1 MIRLK
6 TVAMGLAVSALA
18 CGSASAQTFFW
29 TGDGAG
35 QSFNNPANWSTG
47 VAPASGSILA
57 FDADIATG
65 PNGMAMTL
73 NQNFSADGLDVE
85 GGVSAGDTIVI
96 NQSLVAAFT
105 LTLNAYGIT
114 VNTSS
119 NPNPSSL
126 TINVPVELSTS
137 QTWQIVGSDLTA
149 NAAISQI
156 IPGISLELLGTG
168 TLNAFTLNSG
178 ASTFSGGLLL
188 SGAATVLYLGA
199 SSTGP
204 AGNPTSGPVGT
215 GTLTLGNGTSLTLV
229 TNTPTT
235 LANNIIIGI
244 PGIMSTAT
252 IAGLGA
258 GTLTLTGDI
267 SNAISGTG
275 KIQDVGLGPID
286 LEGNNTYSG
295 GTLIANTTAIFG
307 TNTAFGFGP
316 VTGSTALI
324 NFNSTNPT
332 LMNPTFTVNSTVNF
346 TVEGGDPTLN
356 ALTMTNSILNIADES
371 YASIVDMVSD
381 SPGSTNVINIGYEAS
396 DPTTY
401 VNLRVDSPTN
411 YYGTIADGGSL
422 TISGGP
428 DGTLDLYGANSYS
441 GGTSISS
448 FVLAVADN
456 NTAFGSG
463 PIIVNNGGAL
473 GVASGITITNMLSL
487 ADGSAIEGYGTFAT
501 PTEVLTIENG
511 STLSGGKGSLAPA
524 SAVPVVGTLTFG
536 PSASLVFAG
545 GGILQFSIMN
555 AGGSVGTGYSTINAS
570 SSNLNITAAPG
581 SSATEFTIQLVSVS
595 PSTMQMGVA
604 TFNAALPYSWT
615 LLSAGSITGFTGS
628 DQFTVDDTSLFQNST
643 GGGTFSVS
651 DVGNNLVL
659 SFTPVPEP
667 ATWALMATG
676 LCALGAA
683 AWRRRNRSAQIC
695 N

>member
-1 MIRLK
+1 
-6 TVAMGLAVSALA
+6 MGGDAF
-18 CGSASAQTFFW
+18 AQTFFW

-35 QSFNNPANWSTG
+35 PSFNNPANWQG
-47 VAPASGSILA
+47 GAAPTVNALLA
-57 FDADIATG
+57 FNADIATG
-65 PNGMAMTL
+65 ANGMAMTL
-73 NQNFSADGLDVE
+73 NQNFAANGLDVE

-114 VNTSS
+114 VNTTS
-119 NPNPSSL
+119 NPNPSTL

-137 QTWQIVGSDLTA
+137 QTWQIVGSDLTS
-149 NAAISQI
+149 NGAISQI

-178 ASTFSGGLLL
+178 ASTFSGGLFL

-229 TNTPTT
+229 TNAATT
-235 LANNIIIGI
+235 LANNITIGT
-244 PGIMSTAT
+244 PGITSTAT
-252 IAGLGA
+252 IAGLGS

-275 KIQDVGLGPID
+275 KIQDVGLGPIN

-316 VTGSTALI
+316 VTGSAALI
-324 NFNSTNPT
+324 NFNGANPT
-332 LMNPTFTVNSTVNF
+332 LTSPTFTGNSTVNF

-356 ALTMTNSILNIADES
+356 ALTLTNSTLNIAVES

-381 SPGSTNVINIGYEAS
+381 SPGSTNVINIGYEFS

-422 TISGGP
+422 IISGSP
-428 DGTLDLYGANSYS
+428 DGTLDLYGANTYS
-441 GGTSISS
+441 GGTSIAY
-448 FVLAVADN
+448 FGVAVADN

-463 PIIVNNGGAL
+463 PITVNNGAAL

-536 PSASLVFAG
+536 ANASLVFAG

-555 AGGSVGTGYSTINAS
+555 AAGSVGTGYSTINAPG
-570 SSNLNITAAPG
+570 SNLNITATPG
-581 SSATEFTIQLVSVS
+581 SPTTEFTIQLVSVS
-595 PSTMQMGVA
+595 PSTMQQGVA
-604 TFNAALPYSWT
+604 TFNTTLPYSWT
-615 LLSAGSITGFTGS
+615 LLSAGTITGFTGS
-628 DQFTVDDTSLFQNST
+628 DQFNIDDTTFFQNSV

-676 LCALGAA
+676 LCALCAA
-683 AWRRRNRSAQIC
+683 AWRRRSRPAHIC